1 MNVSGVSSSQIPI
14 PSLSSADAKRAML
27 QTALLKKALEL
38 QNTQAQ
44 EIQRETE
51 GKGQT
56 LDIRV

>member
-1 MNVSGVSSSQIPI
+1 
-14 PSLSSADAKRAML
+14 ML